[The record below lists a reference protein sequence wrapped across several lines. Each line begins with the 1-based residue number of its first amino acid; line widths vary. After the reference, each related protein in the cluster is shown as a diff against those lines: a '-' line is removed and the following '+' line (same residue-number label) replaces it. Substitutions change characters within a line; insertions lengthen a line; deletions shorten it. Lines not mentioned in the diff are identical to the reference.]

1 MKISKEVKVGILAVV
16 ALVLFYLG
24 LNFLKGVDF
33 FSPNKTYFTVYND
46 IDGLNVSNPVL
57 INGLTVG
64 RVSNIEIIQ
73 DRNNAIRVE
82 LDVDKDLNLG
92 SSTVALLTDSDF
104 LGSKAVE
111 LRINY
116 ADTDYIPEGSEIRG
130 ELKKSVVDMVRES
143 TLPVVQKVDTTI
155 TNINLVLGNFVENR
169 DAITHVF
176 ENLEAVS
183 ADLRLITSEN
193 RTELA
198 EVMSNMSQLSASLSD
213 EKDGIGPLLRKMNL
227 LADSLNNLEITAT
240 VMEAKKSMIE
250 LNALLSQMNE
260 GEGTLGKLAK
270 DDQFY
275 TNMTA
280 TLADL
285 DKLLIDLRENP
296 KRYVHFSVF
305 GRKTD
310 DGVEIDENQE

>member
-1 MKISKEVKVGILAVV
+1 MNISKEVKVGILAVV

-33 FSPNKTYFTVYND
+33 FSPNKTYFTVYDD

-64 RVSNIEIIQ
+64 RVSKIEIIQ
-73 DRNNAIRVE
+73 DRNNAIRVD

-111 LRINY
+111 LRMNY
-116 ADTDYIPEGSEIRG
+116 ADQDFIAEGTEIRG
-130 ELKKSVVDMVRES
+130 EHDKSVVDMVRES

-183 ADLRLITSEN
+183 ADLRVITSEN
-193 RTELA
+193 RNELA
-198 EVMSNMSQLSASLSD
+198 TVMSNMSQLSTALSD
-213 EKDGIGPLLRKMNL
+213 EKDGIGPLLAKMNL

-240 VMEAKKSMIE
+240 VMEAKKSMTE

-275 TNMTA
+275 NNMTA

-305 GRKTD
+305 GRKTET
-310 DGVEIDENQE
+310 GVEIEENQD